1 VDGRPLGTTPLKPLT
16 LSAGQ
21 HTVRLIHPDF
31 GTVDRMVRIEEGQT
45 QQLAVDLKDETGLVQ
60 VLVTPWAE
68 VMVDGRSLG
77 TTPLKP
83 IALKPGEHS
92 LRFTHPGFPPVE
104 RRVQVRRAETVKIEV
119 DMAGQ
124 R

>member
-1 VDGRPLGTTPLKPLT
+1 MDERPLGTTPLKPLS
-16 LSAGQ
+16 LSAGY
-21 HTVRLIHPDF
+21 HTVRLVHPDF

-45 QQLAVDLKDETGLVQ
+45 LHLDVDLKGETGLVQ

-68 VMVDGRSLG
+68 VTVDGRSLG

-83 IALKPGEHS
+83 IALKPGGHS
-92 LRFTHPGFPPVE
+92 LRFTHPRFPAVD
-104 RRVQVRRAETVKIEV
+104 RRVEVRKGETVKIEV

-124 R
+124 Q